1 MKSSLVFFLSILA
14 AGTGAA
20 STFVVTNTNDSGPGS
35 LRQAILDANADQ
47 VADQISFNIPNIPAD
62 GVATIRLASDLII
75 TQPVTIDG
83 GTQPGAKPNTLSF
96 GDNAV
101 VRIYLA
107 EQGVVVSASNCIL
120 RGLGTRQDIS
130 IYGDNNIVA
139 GCFIG
144 YGWGGGVH
152 IGYASKGN
160 NNLIGGTA
168 PADRNLV
175 TWIRIGLADASI
187 QSVTGN
193 VVAGNYVGIGTD
205 GRPSAPA
212 GSAYVRINRC
222 GGNVIG
228 GSAAG
233 AGNVIAG
240 AVVLES
246 ADNNLVQG
254 NLIGT
259 DANGLSAVR
268 NAGGVL
274 IFGDYQ
280 PNHDPIRN
288 RIIGNVIAADES
300 VYDFGFAAVHIYGLG
315 NRGASSGPPLA
326 RSNVIQGNFIGV
338 AADGKTALGSTT
350 IGIALQRDIATNTVV
365 GGTNS
370 GEGNVIAFNGR
381 RPYLSPGAIVGDPS
395 TIVQGNSIFSN
406 IGPGIDWLG
415 PDHHGPVLNDPG
427 DQDVYQNY
435 PVIDSVS
442 FNSGTVQVGGK
453 LDSHA
458 NTTYRIEFFGNE
470 SGDASGYGEGQHFLG
485 FVNVTT
491 DANGSASF
499 AVTLS
504 ATSSDKLISAT
515 ATGPTGTSE
524 FSRSVPAAVS
534 REARLLNISTRTN
547 AKLGETIAGF
557 IITGD
562 EAKTVLIRG
571 LGPSLAKA
579 GIPGGTL
586 LQDPILTLYNSVTYP
601 LAINGDWDSYHPP
614 IKATGLAPEDAKE
627 SALLVT
633 LAPGNYTAVLGSQPK
648 APDSQEKAPAG
659 IGLIEVYDLSQSSVR
674 LGNISTRGFVGTGD
688 DVLIGGFIIG
698 PDSGGDARVVVRGIG
713 PSLAPVPNRLQ
724 DPVVELHD
732 GNGGLL
738 ASNDDWKTNEAEVRA
753 TGLAPTDDHESALV
767 ADLLP
772 GNYTL
777 VLRGKNSTAGVG
789 LVEIYNV
796 P

>member
-1 MKSSLVFFLSILA
+1 MKSPLA
-14 AGTGAA
+14 LLLLLLLGALTA
-20 STFVVTNTNDSGPGS
+20 SGATFVVTNTNDSGPGS
-35 LRQAILDANADQ
+35 LRQAILDANADAF
-47 VADQISFNIPNIPAD
+47 ADQISFNIPGN
-62 GVATIRLASDLII
+62 GVATIRLATDLVI
-75 TQPVTIDG
+75 TQPLTIDG
-83 GTQPGAKPNTLSF
+83 YTQPGATANTLSF

-101 VRIYLA
+101 LRIELA
-107 EQGVVVSASNCIL
+107 DLGLVLAAPNCIL
-120 RGLGTRQDIS
+120 RGLVARDIS

-144 YGWGGGVH
+144 TDVAGLYPWGGGIH
-152 IGYASKGN
+152 IGYVDKGK

-168 PADRNLV
+168 VADRNIV
-175 TWIRIGLADASI
+175 TWIRIGLSYASV
-187 QSVTGN
+187 QSLTGN
-193 VVAGNYVGIGTD
+193 VVAGNYVGVGAD
-205 GRPSAPA
+205 GKPFVPG

-222 GGNVIG
+222 GSNVIG

-259 DANGLSAVR
+259 DATGLSAVR

-274 IFGDYQ
+274 IFGNYE
-280 PNHDPIRN
+280 PNHDPIQN

-300 VYDFGFAAVHIYGLG
+300 VYDFGFAAVHIYGFG

-326 RSNVIQGNFIGV
+326 RNNVIQGNFIGV

-350 IGIALQRDIATNTVV
+350 VGIALQRDVATNTLV

-395 TIVQGNSIFSN
+395 SIILGNSIFAN
-406 IGPGIDWLG
+406 IGPAIDLVG
-415 PDHHGPVLNDPG
+415 SDHYGPVPNDPD

-435 PVIDSVS
+435 PIIDSVS
-442 FNSGTVQVGGK
+442 FNSGSVQVSGK
-453 LDSHA
+453 LISRA
-458 NTTYRIEFFGNE
+458 NTAYRIEFFGNE
-470 SGDASGYGEGQHFLG
+470 RADASGYGEGQHFLG

-491 DANGSASF
+491 DANGSAPF

-504 ATSSDKLISAT
+504 ATSSDKVISAT
-515 ATGPTGTSE
+515 ATGPKGTSE
-524 FSRSVPAAVS
+524 FSQAIPATVS
-534 REARLLNISTRTN
+534 LEARLLNISTRTN
-547 AKLGETIAGF
+547 VQLGETIAGF

-562 EAKTVLIRG
+562 DAKTVLIRG

-579 GIPGGTL
+579 GIPAAAL
-586 LQDPILTLYNSVTYP
+586 LQDPTLTLYNRMSYP
-601 LAINGDWDSYHPP
+601 LALSWDWDSYHPV
-614 IKATGLAPEDAKE
+614 IKATGLAPEDSRE

-633 LAPGNYTAVLGSQPK
+633 LPPGNYTAVLGSQ
-648 APDSQEKAPAG
+648 EKTPAG
-659 IGLIEVYDLSQSSVR
+659 IGLIEVYDVSQSTVR
-674 LGNISTRGFVGTGD
+674 LGNISTRGFIGTGD
-688 DVLIGGFIIG
+688 NVLIGGFIVG
-698 PDSGGDARVVVRGIG
+698 PDFGGDARVVVRGIG
-713 PSLAPVPNRLQ
+713 PSLVTVPNRLQ
-724 DPVVELHD
+724 DPVVELHG
-732 GNGGLL
+732 GNGELL
-738 ASNDDWKTNEAEVRA
+738 ASNDDWKANEAEVRA
-753 TGLAPTDDHESALV
+753 TGLPPTDDHESALV

-777 VLRGKNSTAGVG
+777 VLRGKNNTAGVG
-789 LVEIYNV
+789 LVEIYNL